1 MNNFCYIHN
10 QRRTV
15 DGYCVRCNSIRFP
28 SLQTRNEIPQRYR
41 QYDQNG
47 RRVRNTTN
55 SIGNAMINF
64 RNQLNIMPSSR
75 HIYNRRQRPEQN
87 IYGQR
92 PFRRQQLSSQSQ
104 TANNNLR
111 VGYWGNLNYPT
122 LTELPERRL
131 TKLDKLLLRNTK
143 TFTSEELEDKECTI
157 CFEKLEK
164 NKTIR
169 ILKCMHMFHQ
179 ECIDQWFKTSA
190 ERPGCN
196 CVKCPLCN
204 TEYKL

>member
-1 MNNFCYIHN
+1 MSNFCYIHN
-10 QRRTV
+10 LRRTV
-15 DGYCVRCNSIRFP
+15 DGYCVRCNSTRFP
-28 SLQTRNEIPQRYR
+28 SLGTTNEIPRRYR

-47 RRVRNTTN
+47 HRITTTS
-55 SIGNAMINF
+55 SIEGAMSNF
-64 RNQLNIMPSSR
+64 RNRLNIRPSSR
-75 HIYNRRQRPEQN
+75 HIYRRQQN
-87 IYGQR
+87 IPRQR
-92 PFRRQQLSSQSQ
+92 QPRRQQLPSQSQ
-104 TANNNLR
+104 PTTNNLR
-111 VGYWGNLNYPT
+111 VGFWGNQNYPA
-122 LTELPERRL
+122 LNELPGGRL

-143 TFTSEELEDKECTI
+143 TFTSEELENRECTI

-179 ECIDQWFKTSA
+179 ECIDQWFKTSI
-190 ERPGCN
+190 ERPGCS